1 MSEQELPPWLR
12 EQLSRLQQLQQNLQA
27 IMMQKQQVEL
37 EIVETDRALEELR
50 KLEGDNPVYKG
61 AGPLLIKANKDDVL
75 KELEEKKELSNT
87 RLTVLG
93 KQETRVK
100 DNLKEVENKINTMIR
115 QMQAGAASGGIGGP
129 GFGTARRTECWC
141 VRRRIWNTASGAV
154 TKPTIA
160 FLVSRRSL
168 YEKNFSSLNFCPVK

>member
-37 EIVETDRALEELR
+37 EIVETDRALEELK
-50 KLEGDNPVYKG
+50 KLEGDNNSIYKG
-61 AGPLLIKANKDDVL
+61 AGPLLIKARKEDVL

-87 RLTVLG
+87 RVTVLG

-115 QMQAGAASGGIGGP
+115 QMQSGASGGQGIGTAAGGQGSGMP
-129 GFGTARRTECWC
+129 GGSGFGTRPQ
-141 VRRRIWNTASGAV
+141 GQ
-154 TKPTIA
+154 
-160 FLVSRRSL
+160 
-168 YEKNFSSLNFCPVK
+168 

>member
-37 EIVETDRALEELR
+37 EIVETDRALEELK
-50 KLEGDNPVYKG
+50 KLEGDNNSIYKG
-61 AGPLLIKANKDDVL
+61 AGPLLIKARKEDVL

-87 RLTVLG
+87 RVTVLG

-115 QMQAGAASGGIGGP
+115 QMQSGAAGGQGLGTAAGGQGSGMPGGS
-129 GFGTARRTECWC
+129 GFGTRPQ
-141 VRRRIWNTASGAV
+141 GQ
-154 TKPTIA
+154 
-160 FLVSRRSL
+160 
-168 YEKNFSSLNFCPVK
+168 

>member
-37 EIVETDRALEELR
+37 EIVEIERALEEL
-50 KLEGDNPVYKG
+50 KKMEGDNNSVYKG
-61 AGPLLIKANKDDVL
+61 AGPLLIKTKKEDVL

-87 RLTVLG
+87 RVTVLG

-115 QMQAGAASGGIGGP
+115 QMQSGAAGSGGVGGTLGGGQGSGLP
-129 GFGTARRTECWC
+129 GG
-141 VRRRIWNTASGAV
+141 G
-154 TKPTIA
+154 
-160 FLVSRRSL
+160 
-168 YEKNFSSLNFCPVK
+168 NFATRPQGQ

>member
-1 MSEQELPPWLR
+1 MEAYITVFHFNGSSMSEQELPPWLR
-12 EQLSRLQQLQQNLQA
+12 EQLSRLQQ
-27 IMMQKQQVEL
+27 
-37 EIVETDRALEELR
+37 

-129 GFGTARRTECWC
+129 GFGTAAGGQSAG
-141 VRRRIWNTASGAV
+141 ASGGGFG
-154 TKPTIA
+154 TRPQGQ
-160 FLVSRRSL
+160 
-168 YEKNFSSLNFCPVK
+168 

>member
-37 EIVETDRALEELR
+37 EIVETDRALEELK
-50 KLEGDNPVYKG
+50 KLEGDNNSIYKG
-61 AGPLLIKANKDDVL
+61 AGPLLIKARKEDVL

-87 RLTVLG
+87 RVTVLG

-115 QMQAGAASGGIGGP
+115 QMQSGASGGQGLGTAGGGQGSGMP
-129 GFGTARRTECWC
+129 GGSGFGTRPQ
-141 VRRRIWNTASGAV
+141 GQ
-154 TKPTIA
+154 
-160 FLVSRRSL
+160 
-168 YEKNFSSLNFCPVK
+168 